1 MLFCLVYQL
10 HLLGVQP
17 DISHAHA
24 QRQEAIHVS
33 RLRQR
38 VLPELRPQETLAKTS
53 RRPLSPAP
61 ARNGRVASHG
71 SRAGCATTF
80 ATAAAERPPR
90 TWHVRAAVPAG
101 PVRIP
106 QERNHVA
113 QLAASLLTPD
123 GGRLGEAVSYVERI
137 TLYNTYIF
145 TCNTPKDRILY
156 NNVLYNYGYLIFS

>member
-1 MLFCLVYQL
+1 MLFCFVLVYQL

-17 DISHAHA
+17 DVSHAHA
-24 QRQEAIHVS
+24 QRQEAIYVS

-38 VLPELRPQETLAKTS
+38 VLPKLRPQETLAKTS

-71 SRAGCATTF
+71 GRDGCATAF

-90 TWHVRAAVPAG
+90 PWHVRAAV

-113 QLAASLLTPD
+113 
-123 GGRLGEAVSYVERI
+123 
-137 TLYNTYIF
+137 
-145 TCNTPKDRILY
+145 
-156 NNVLYNYGYLIFS
+156 

>member
-1 MLFCLVYQL
+1 MFSCNKL

-17 DISHAHA
+17 DVSHAHA

-61 ARNGRVASHG
+61 ARNGRVPSHG
-71 SRAGCATTF
+71 GRATAF
-80 ATAAAERPPR
+80 AAAAAAERPPR
-90 TWHVRAAVPAG
+90 PWHVRAAVPAG

-113 QLAASLLTPD
+113 
-123 GGRLGEAVSYVERI
+123 
-137 TLYNTYIF
+137 
-145 TCNTPKDRILY
+145 
-156 NNVLYNYGYLIFS
+156 

>member
-1 MLFCLVYQL
+1 MLFCLVPVYQL
-10 HLLGVQP
+10 HILGVQP
-17 DISHAHA
+17 DVSHAHA

-71 SRAGCATTF
+71 GRAGSATAF
-80 ATAAAERPPR
+80 AAAAAERPPR
-90 TWHVRAAVPAG
+90 PWHVRAAVPA
-101 PVRIP
+101 RIP

-113 QLAASLLTPD
+113 
-123 GGRLGEAVSYVERI
+123 
-137 TLYNTYIF
+137 
-145 TCNTPKDRILY
+145 
-156 NNVLYNYGYLIFS
+156 